1 VDEFTRHLDKEFLDA
16 IERTVAEACE
26 EMRKP
31 LKGNRARENWHLRAK
46 AAWDMA
52 IDNAVGHVL
61 DRALEGPSGWNGAAS
76 EPISPGRHRELNRF
90 ER

>member
-1 VDEFTRHLDKEFLDA
+1 MDEFTRHLDKEFLDA

-31 LKGNRARENWHLRAK
+31 LRGNGARADWHLRAK

-52 IDNAVGHVL
+52 IDNAVGDV
-61 DRALEGPSGWNGAAS
+61 SGRTSTGRLRSDDSAS
-76 EPISPGRHRELNRF
+76 EPTAHSRDQKLNRF